1 MADLCDISYICV
13 LENKV
18 PKKVFVKFYQKKL
31 KREYWGL
38 IDEFSG
44 YIMKEKHKLSD
55 DLLAKG
61 IVTMGEFTEFYK
73 GFVIDKDATSR
84 GDNY

>member
-1 MADLCDISYICV
+1 M
-13 LENKV
+13 
-18 PKKVFVKFYQKKL
+18 FVKFYQKKL